1 MKRKK
6 IPFNSKTRSR
16 KIKAESMI
24 DEDQLDKLMYVGVHR
39 AGFTKLFLGYAMQ
52 IVRYDE
58 YDDHI
63 VAYFP
68 EEMGLKPL
76 YFSYNS
82 DTDFVLT
89 YVDEL

>member
-1 MKRKK
+1 
-6 IPFNSKTRSR
+6 
-16 KIKAESMI
+16 MI
-24 DEDQLDKLMYVGVHR
+24 NDDQFDKLMYVGVHR

-52 IVRYDE
+52 VARYDE

-63 VAYFP
+63 VAHFP

-82 DTDFVLT
+82 DTDFVLM
-89 YVDEL
+89 YADEACEN